1 MTEKHMKPLTV
12 DKCKR
17 SENCYSYSVG
27 NCQGGKYRGLEINKI
42 L

>member
-17 SENCYSYSVG
+17 SENCYSYSKVAR
-27 NCQGGKYRGLEINKI
+27 KMPHL
-42 L
+42 